1 MSPTTLSTLNKG
13 FQQWTKSSANET
25 LNLRYDDIH
34 CRVVLWRELWT
45 QGGGREEG
53 RERNVCQH
61 STVSSHWN
69 DDVMIGKWS
78 LTESRIKNPDLPSC
92 LPLSANYPTLFVLRQ
107 TKPGGE
113 RIWPNIKQN
122 NTEGPT
128 TAVVMVG
135 SALFSSQDFSTPV
148 PTSRY
153 LSTPSQSSSRNYYQY

>member
-1 MSPTTLSTLNKG
+1 MTTTLSTLKKG

-45 QGGGREEG
+45 QGGGREGG
-53 RERNVCQH
+53 REGEKCVSTLH
-61 STVSSHWN
+61 TSTVSSHWN
-69 DDVMIGKWS
+69 DDVIGKWS
-78 LTESRIKNPDLPSC
+78 LTESRIKNRDLPSC

-107 TKPGGE
+107 TKPGGG

-122 NTEGPT
+122 NTEGST
-128 TAVVMVG
+128 TAVVLVVG

-148 PTSRY
+148 PVSI
-153 LSTPSQSSSRNYYQY
+153 LQHLISPP